1 MGSESV
7 ARLTSKGQVTLPKAI
22 RDKMKVGKGDYLL
35 FRVKGKKVELEKVDL
50 TWEERFNKLARTV
63 EEKFK
68 KRGVTKKDIEEAIEW
83 ARKSS

>member
-7 ARLTSKGQVTLPKAI
+7 ARMTSKGQVTLPKAI

-35 FRVKGKKVELEKVDL
+35 FRVKGKRVEMEKVDL
-50 TWEERFNKLARTV
+50 SWEERFNKLARTV
-63 EEKFK
+63 EERFK
-68 KRGVTKKDIEEAIEW
+68 KRRVTEKDIEEAIEW